1 MRIEYFFSFRSPY
14 SYLSAERAFALPRRL
29 GIELVWRG
37 VRPMAM
43 RGQPL
48 PRSKQFYI
56 LRDTAR
62 EADRLGLPF
71 GKIYDPLGEG
81 VWRCLTIAEHALEA
95 GQLSGF
101 VTRASRAIWG
111 EGIDVRRD
119 AALRAICEQSGLD
132 WSACLAAEQRADYRQ
147 RVEDNTARL
156 AALGQ
161 WGVPTFV
168 TSDGASFWGQDRFED
183 LERHL
188 RELQGTSSS

>member
-14 SYLSAERAFALPRRL
+14 SYLSAERAFALPQRL

-48 PRSKQFYI
+48 PRAKQFYI

-81 VWRCLTIAEHALEA
+81 VWRCLTIAEHALTQDKLA
-95 GQLSGF
+95 AF

-111 EGIDVRRD
+111 EGVDVRRD
-119 AALRAICEQSGLD
+119 ADLRAICEASGLAWHD
-132 WSACLAAEQRADYRQ
+132 CIAAEQRADYRQ

-156 AALGQ
+156 AALGH
-161 WGVPTFV
+161 WGVPTFI
-168 TSDGASFWGQDRFED
+168 TPDGASFWGQDRFED
-183 LERHL
+183 LEAHL
-188 RELQGTSSS
+188 LSLKSETRA